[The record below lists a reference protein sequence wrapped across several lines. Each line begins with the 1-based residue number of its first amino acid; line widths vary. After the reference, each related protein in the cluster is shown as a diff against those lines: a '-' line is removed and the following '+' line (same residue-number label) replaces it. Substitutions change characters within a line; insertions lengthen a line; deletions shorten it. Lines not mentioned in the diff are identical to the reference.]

1 VEWWAKGGLAVNLT
15 KQNMPET
22 MYRASRCCRVLG
34 NPTAYLIVRCL
45 GEERMTPN
53 ELSDETKIPLS
64 TISMTLRHLRQMDMV
79 RYETTGRSK
88 EYWVKDRMLLSTLNT
103 IEKWV
108 ESMREKRQ

>member
-1 VEWWAKGGLAVNLT
+1 MRLT
-15 KQNMPET
+15 KQSIPETMT

-45 GEERMTPN
+45 GEERKTLN
-53 ELSDETKIPLS
+53 DLSEELKVPLS

-79 RYETTGRSK
+79 RYETQGESK
-88 EYWVKDRMLLSTLNT
+88 EYWVKDWMLLSMLNT

-108 ESMREKRQ
+108 KSVREKRM

>member
-1 VEWWAKGGLAVNLT
+1 MRLT

-45 GEERMTPN
+45 GEERKTPN
-53 ELSDETKIPLS
+53 DLSEEMKIPLS
-64 TISMTLRHLRQMDMV
+64 TISMTLRHLRQMDIV
-79 RYETTGRSK
+79 RYETKGRSK
-88 EYWVKDRMLLSTLNT
+88 EYWVKDPMLLAMLNT

-108 ESMREKRQ
+108 ESMREKRA